1 MTDNNKKLKNFLNK
15 ELGSFFTEKNISNYS
30 ITLNESLDLFFNV
43 LEFKLKDKSLD
54 GVSNIIHK
62 AISEYSDEGMNTD
75 SILQLSIGLEAYLK
89 KITKLAVPGKYE
101 EIQIWEKKGKHTL
114 LLHMLFYYLKLKK
127 SDRNIYYVED
137 PSIPIKTDDKMTD
150 KNL

>member
-1 MTDNNKKLKNFLNK
+1 MTDNKKLKNFLNK

-54 GVSNIIHK
+54 GVSGIIHK

-89 KITKLAVPGKYE
+89 KITKLAVPEKYQ
-101 EIQIWEKKGKHTL
+101 EIQTSEKKGRHTL
-114 LLHMLFYYLKLKK
+114 LLHMLIYYLK
-127 SDRNIYYVED
+127 
-137 PSIPIKTDDKMTD
+137 
-150 KNL
+150 